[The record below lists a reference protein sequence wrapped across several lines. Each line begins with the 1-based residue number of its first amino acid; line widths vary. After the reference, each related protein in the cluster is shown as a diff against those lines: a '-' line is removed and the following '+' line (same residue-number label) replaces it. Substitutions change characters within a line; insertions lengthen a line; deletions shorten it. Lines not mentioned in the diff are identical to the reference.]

1 MKVKNILAIIAL
13 LIIIIDAI
21 VENTINISMPLAGD
35 YIIRILLSLSFIYIL
50 VIIIIFIV
58 NKCVTSN
65 DSYKFKYKPLNLKRD
80 DVMLWLEKGN
90 VPDTLYFKGAKKAVV
105 KIEIQFGTIGKNGP
119 FVNKRILL
127 DNKELTLDE
136 IGKELKEE
144 IYLEES
150 QCILLGYTENN
161 DPSLFLKVLE
171 ELKNS

>member
-21 VENTINISMPLAGD
+21 VENTMNISMPSAVS
-35 YIIRILLSLSFIYIL
+35 YIMRILLSVSFIYIFI
-50 VIIIIFIV
+50 IIIIFIV
-58 NKCVTSN
+58 NKCVSSS
-65 DSYKFKYKPLNLKRD
+65 DSFKFKYKPLNLKYD

-90 VPDTLYFKGAKKAVV
+90 IPDTLYFKGAKKEVV

-119 FVNKRILL
+119 FVNKCILL

-136 IGKELKEE
+136 ISKELKEE
-144 IYLEES
+144 IYLEEN

-161 DPSLFLKVLE
+161 DPNLFLKVIK